1 MRFAA
6 THKSVSYLMVSV
18 AFLMLVLAGEVPGI
32 LAALSTVAIAASYFY
47 DPQSHPFMNGR
58 PFSALLYGVLIVSL
72 LWLLPDPSQ
81 GETLWDSGTR
91 FLCVLLCV
99 KLWRRRS
106 NSDYLQAYL
115 ISFLMLLI
123 ASLVGAS
130 IVYAVCLLLYSI
142 FATWTLSLF
151 HLRREMEEN
160 YLLKH
165 LPGRHGQAAESE
177 RVEVER
183 ILSSRRVVGTPF
195 LLATGSLAL
204 VLFVIGGLL
213 FLTLPRVGVGLEL
226 PLRRRGLLLTGFA
239 EQIQLGGHGLLR
251 ENPRVV
257 LRVEVSGGPPMP
269 TLLATGLRF
278 RGTAFSYYQDGKWSH
293 QAPVAAYGPAV
304 SHSAAVANAP
314 SSGTTAG
321 GVALPSTAVLVPA
334 PGNANPAASLAATSA
349 PAADAVP
356 ILLSPIASERPVPHR
371 QGHHFLDAST
381 SLPALTS
388 PSVLRAE
395 IYLEALETSAL
406 FVPVLAGSFG
416 QLPSRPLALA
426 LPSSW
431 YYAAQ
436 WPLHQ
441 GIHEDLIARSRPGS
455 LHYTVYLTGPT
466 ALRSSQGR
474 ALPDPA
480 RDASPLATADGLAPA
495 SAQNPPVL
503 DERIYLQLP
512 PSLEPRLRSLA
523 QQITLGLSRPQ
534 DKARA
539 LERYLQT
546 QFSYSTQLVPLS
558 ESERSR
564 FQDPVAAFLFE
575 RKRGHCEYFASALS
589 LLLRASGIPSRSVNG
604 YLGGEWNE
612 FGNYI
617 VVRQQHAHSWVE
629 AYLPA
634 EPASAASGAPG
645 SDTAS
650 ANPTSPDDED
660 PPRFAWFTL
669 DPTPLSALSPAR
681 HGFLQRARRFSDSLE
696 MSWNKYVLEYD
707 PRAQARLAER
717 LRSVFHLG
725 QKLRLP
731 SQQTSRGWV
740 LGLGGT
746 LALLGLAVAA
756 LLYVRKWQ
764 QGGGRFFGFLRD
776 RSGLATRQRR
786 ESQAQARLQL
796 QRALTI
802 LRRRGYVQ
810 RSGETLQQLAER
822 VRQSGD
828 LCAPHFQAL
837 VSHYY
842 AHRFGQIDIDLVEIA
857 RLSEAMAQSPR
868 PTSAP

>member
-32 LAALSTVAIAASYFY
+32 LAALSTAAIAGSYFC
-47 DPQSHPFMNGR
+47 DPQSHPFMNR
-58 PFSALLYGVLIVSL
+58 RAFSGLLYAILAGSL
-72 LWLLPDPSQ
+72 LLLLPDPTQ

-99 KLWRRRS
+99 KLWRRR
-106 NSDYLQAYL
+106 NNGDYLQAYL

-213 FLTLPRVGVGLEL
+213 FLLLPRVGVGLEL

-257 LRVEVSGGPPMP
+257 MRVELNGGPSMP
-269 TLLATGLRF
+269 TLLGSGLRF
-278 RGTAFSYYQDGKWSH
+278 RGTAFSYYQDGKWWH
-293 QAPVAAYGPAV
+293 QAPLPTGPQTAPSTGAAAFPGALHGPAPV
-304 SHSAAVANAP
+304 SP
-314 SSGTTAG
+314 GL
-321 GVALPSTAVLVPA
+321 AL
-334 PGNANPAASLAATSA
+334 
-349 PAADAVP
+349 ADAPNGTPP
-356 ILLSPIASERPVPHR
+356 ILHERPVPHR
-371 QGHHFLDAST
+371 QGHHFLDSTTPST
-381 SLPALTS
+381 SLQDPGI
-388 PSVLRAE
+388 LRAE
-395 IYLEALETSAL
+395 IYLEPLETSAL
-406 FVPVLAGSFG
+406 FVPVLTSSASL
-416 QLPSRPLALA
+416 QPSRPLALT

-436 WPLHQ
+436 WPLQQ
-441 GIHEDLIARSRPGS
+441 GQNDELFARSRPGS
-455 LHYTVYLTGPT
+455 LHYTVYLKSPVVQTPSTSAAVPPTSRGPDTT
-466 ALRSSQGR
+466 A
-474 ALPDPA
+474 
-480 RDASPLATADGLAPA
+480 ATADAHLVLAAA
-495 SAQNPPVL
+495 SLGSVL
-503 DERIYLQLP
+503 QADRTYLQIP
-512 PSLEPRLRSLA
+512 PSLEPRLRTLA
-523 QQITLGLSRPQ
+523 NQITAGLSRPQ

-546 QFSYSTQLVPLS
+546 QFSYSTQLLPLS

-564 FQDPVAAFLFE
+564 HQDPIAAFLFE

-589 LLLRASGIPSRSVNG
+589 LLLRAVDIPSRSVNG

-612 FGNYI
+612 FGGYI

-629 AYLPA
+629 AFVPTEA
-634 EPASAASGAPG
+634 SAHVEKPASGGPETDGAAATAAIDAPDAPDARSPAVESGA
-645 SDTAS
+645 
-650 ANPTSPDDED
+650 
-660 PPRFAWFTL
+660 WITL
-669 DPTPLSALSPAR
+669 DPTPLSALNPGR
-681 HGFLQRARRFSDSLE
+681 HGFLQRARRFSDSVE

-707 PRAQARLAER
+707 PRAQQRLADR
-717 LRSVFHLG
+717 LRNVFRVSQTLRAPAGPTSRHIARTVVIGILSVGLLVAAIAG
-725 QKLRLP
+725 LRRLKLRGSLRLGFGDP
-731 SQQTSRGWV
+731 SDKDDRHRRGV
-740 LGLGGT
+740 Q
-746 LALLGLAVAA
+746 AA
-756 LLYVRKWQ
+756 AR
-764 QGGGRFFGFLRD
+764 
-776 RSGLATRQRR
+776 
-786 ESQAQARLQL
+786 AQLK
-796 QRALTI
+796 RALST
-802 LRRRGYVQ
+802 LRKRGFVQ
-810 RSGETLQQLAER
+810 KSGETLQKLAER
-822 VRQSGD
+822 IQESGEP
-828 LCAPHFQAL
+828 CAPHFQKL

-842 AHRFGQIDIDLVEIA
+842 AHRFGEQDIDLPEITK
-857 RLSEAMAQSPR
+857 LSDAMANSPR
-868 PTSAP
+868 RPESPSS

>member
-32 LAALSTVAIAASYFY
+32 LAALTTVAIAGSYFY
-47 DPQSHPFMNGR
+47 DPQSHPFMNRR
-58 PFSALLYGVLIVSL
+58 PFSALLYGVLILSL
-72 LWLLPDPSQ
+72 LLLLPDPTQ

-123 ASLVGAS
+123 SSLVGAS

-183 ILSSRRVVGTPF
+183 ILSSRRVVGPPF
-195 LLATGSLAL
+195 LVATGSLAL
-204 VLFVIGGLL
+204 MLFVLGGLL
-213 FLTLPRVGVGLEL
+213 FLLLPRVGVGLEL

-257 LRVEVSGGPPMP
+257 MRVEVSGGPPMP
-269 TLLATGLRF
+269 ALLASGLRF

-293 QAPVAAYGPAV
+293 QAPAWAASPAQPP
-304 SHSAAVANAP
+304 STAA
-314 SSGTTAG
+314 
-321 GVALPSTAVLVPA
+321 PSTAVLVPTAGSGSPMALAA
-334 PGNANPAASLAATSA
+334 PSNPAPVEAAITA
-349 PAADAVP
+349 PP
-356 ILLSPIASERPVPHR
+356 IPSERPVPHR

-381 SLPALTS
+381 PPQALS
-388 PSVLRAE
+388 GPSVLRSE
-395 IYLEALETSAL
+395 IYLEPLETSAL
-406 FVPVLAGSFG
+406 FVPVVSGTAG
-416 QLPSRPLALA
+416 QIPSHPLALT

-436 WPLHQ
+436 WPLHI
-441 GIHEDLIARSRPGS
+441 GINEDLIARSRPGS
-455 LHYTVYLTGPT
+455 LHYTVYL
-466 ALRSSQGR
+466 AS
-474 ALPDPA
+474 PA
-480 RDASPLATADGLAPA
+480 TASPLAGAPGTSPSGQANAVALTEGMPTAAL
-495 SAQNPPVL
+495 PPVAV
-503 DERIYLQLP
+503 DEPIYLQLP
-512 PSLEPRLRSLA
+512 AGLEPRLRSLA
-523 QQITLGLSRPQ
+523 QQITVGLSRPQ

-558 ESERSR
+558 ESERIR
-564 FQDPVAAFLFE
+564 HQDPVAAFLFE

-589 LLLRASGIPSRSVNG
+589 LLLRAADIPSRSVNG

-612 FGNYI
+612 FGGYI

-629 AYLPA
+629 AYLPLD
-634 EPASAASGAPG
+634 PGGSASRTRG
-645 SDTAS
+645 
-650 ANPTSPDDED
+650 TSPDPQD
-660 PPRFAWFTL
+660 PTLSAEASEPTRAWVTL

-707 PRAQARLAER
+707 PRAQQRLADR
-717 LRSVFHLG
+717 LRGLLRTSPSLHAPTTQTLRKLVFSVGTGLAF
-725 QKLRLP
+725 
-731 SQQTSRGWV
+731 
-740 LGLGGT
+740 LGLG
-746 LALLGLAVAA
+746 LFAWLLLRRLQHSGL
-756 LLYVRKWQ
+756 L
-764 QGGGRFFGFLRD
+764 FFGSKDPTARD
-776 RSGLATRQRR
+776 AQQRK
-786 ESQAQARLQL
+786 ETQAAARHQL
-796 QRALTI
+796 QRALGI
-802 LRRRGYVQ
+802 LRRRGFDQ

-822 VRQSGD
+822 IKQAGD
-828 LCAPHFQAL
+828 PCAPHFQSL
-837 VSHYY
+837 VAHYY
-842 AHRFGQIDIDLVEIA
+842 AHRFGHVDIDVAEIT
-857 RLSEAMAQSPR
+857 RLGEAIAHSPR
-868 PTSAP
+868 PASTA

>member
-32 LAALSTVAIAASYFY
+32 LAALSTAAIAGSYFC
-47 DPQSHPFMNGR
+47 DPQSHPFMNR
-58 PFSALLYGVLIVSL
+58 RAFSGLLYAILAGSL
-72 LWLLPDPSQ
+72 LLLLPDPTQ

-99 KLWRRRS
+99 KLWRRRN

-213 FLTLPRVGVGLEL
+213 FLLLPRVGVGLEL

-257 LRVEVSGGPPMP
+257 MRVELNGGPSMP
-269 TLLATGLRF
+269 TLLGSGLRF
-278 RGTAFSYYQDGKWSH
+278 RGTAFSYYQDGKWWH
-293 QAPVAAYGPAV
+293 QAPLPTGPQ
-304 SHSAAVANAP
+304 
-314 SSGTTAG
+314 
-321 GVALPSTAVLVPA
+321 
-334 PGNANPAASLAATSA
+334 AATSTGAAAFPGALHGPVAA
-349 PAADAVP
+349 PVSPGLALADAPNGTPP
-356 ILLSPIASERPVPHR
+356 ILHERPVPHR
-371 QGHHFLDAST
+371 QGHHFLDNTTPPT
-381 SLPALTS
+381 SLQDPGI
-388 PSVLRAE
+388 LRAE
-395 IYLEALETSAL
+395 IYLEPLETSAL
-406 FVPVLAGSFG
+406 FVPVLTSAASL
-416 QLPSRPLALA
+416 QPSRPLALT

-436 WPLHQ
+436 WPLQQ
-441 GIHEDLIARSRPGS
+441 GQNDELFARSRPGS
-455 LHYTVYLTGPT
+455 LHYTVYLT
-466 ALRSSQGR
+466 
-474 ALPDPA
+474 
-480 RDASPLATADGLAPA
+480 SPVVQTPSVSGAIPPA
-495 SAQNPPVL
+495 SRGPDTTAAATDAHPVL
-503 DERIYLQLP
+503 AAASLGSVIQADRTYLQIP
-512 PSLEPRLRSLA
+512 PSLEPRLRTLA
-523 QQITLGLSRPQ
+523 LQITAGLSRPQ

-546 QFSYSTQLVPLS
+546 QFSYSTQLLPLS
-558 ESERSR
+558 ERERSR
-564 FQDPVAAFLFE
+564 HQDPIAAFLFE

-589 LLLRASGIPSRSVNG
+589 LLLRAVDIPSRSVNG

-612 FGNYI
+612 FGGYI

-629 AYLPA
+629 AFVPT
-634 EPASAASGAPG
+634 EASAHVAKAAGGGPETEGA
-645 SDTAS
+645 DA
-650 ANPTSPDDED
+650 PDAPDAKD
-660 PPRFAWFTL
+660 PAGEHGVWITL
-669 DPTPLSALSPAR
+669 DPTPLSALNPGR
-681 HGFLQRARRFSDSLE
+681 YGFLQRARRFSDSVE

-707 PRAQARLAER
+707 PRAQQRLADR
-717 LRSVFHLG
+717 LRSVFRVSQTLRAPAGPASRHIARTVVIGILSVG
-725 QKLRLP
+725 LLLAAIAGLRRLKLRGSLRLGFGDP
-731 SQQTSRGWV
+731 SDKDDRHRRGV
-740 LGLGGT
+740 Q
-746 LALLGLAVAA
+746 AA
-756 LLYVRKWQ
+756 AR
-764 QGGGRFFGFLRD
+764 
-776 RSGLATRQRR
+776 
-786 ESQAQARLQL
+786 AQLK
-796 QRALTI
+796 RALST
-802 LRRRGYVQ
+802 LRKRGFVQ
-810 RSGETLQQLAER
+810 KSGETLQKLAER
-822 VRQSGD
+822 IQESGEP
-828 LCAPHFQAL
+828 CAPHFQKL

-842 AHRFGQIDIDLVEIA
+842 AHRFGEQDIDLPEITK
-857 RLSEAMAQSPR
+857 LSDAMAHSPR
-868 PTSAP
+868 RPDSPSS

>member
-47 DPQSHPFMNGR
+47 DPQSHPFMNRRAFAIG
-58 PFSALLYGVLIVSL
+58 LYGVLIVSL
-72 LWLLPDPSQ
+72 LLLLPDPSQ

-130 IVYAVCLLLYSI
+130 IVYAICLLLYSI

-195 LLATGSLAL
+195 LVTTGSLAL

-213 FLTLPRVGVGLEL
+213 FLLLPRVGVGLEL

-257 LRVEVSGGPPMP
+257 MRVELSGGQPMP
-269 TLLATGLRF
+269 ALLAGGLRF
-278 RGTAFSYYQDGKWSH
+278 RGTAFGHYQDGKWSH
-293 QAPVAAYGPAV
+293 QAPPVVAPPAV
-304 SHSAAVANAP
+304 
-314 SSGTTAG
+314 
-321 GVALPSTAVLVPA
+321 LPSTAVLVPA
-334 PGNANPAASLAATSA
+334 AGQGSLATAAPTAAAVVEPATVA
-349 PAADAVP
+349 LPLP
-356 ILLSPIASERPVPHR
+356 SERPVPHR
-371 QGHHFLDAST
+371 QGHHFLDAATPLATLGS
-381 SLPALTS
+381 AG
-388 PSVLRAE
+388 VLRAE
-395 IYLEALETSAL
+395 IYLEPLETSAL
-406 FVPVLAGSFG
+406 FVPVVAAASG
-416 QLPSRPLALA
+416 QLPSRPLALT

-431 YYAAQ
+431 YYAAH
-436 WPLHQ
+436 WPLHI
-441 GIHEDLIARSRPGS
+441 GVNEDLIARSRPGS
-455 LHYTVYLTGPT
+455 LHYTVYLARPSGPWSATSGSAAELAGT
-466 ALRSSQGR
+466 A
-474 ALPDPA
+474 ATAEPA
-480 RDASPLATADGLAPA
+480 AAASPLG
-495 SAQNPPVL
+495 PPGI
-503 DERIYLQLP
+503 DERAYLQLP
-512 PSLEPRLRSLA
+512 PGLEPRLRSLA
-523 QQITLGLSRPQ
+523 HQITAGLSRPQ

-558 ESERSR
+558 EAERSR
-564 FQDPVAAFLFE
+564 HQDPVAAFLFE

-589 LLLRASGIPSRSVNG
+589 LLLRAEGIPSRSVNG

-612 FGNYI
+612 FGGYI

-629 AYLPA
+629 AYLPVAAGSPTAAARPEAAA
-634 EPASAASGAPG
+634 EAESG
-645 SDTAS
+645 
-650 ANPTSPDDED
+650 DED
-660 PPRFAWFTL
+660 SRPPHAWMTL
-669 DPTPLSALSPAR
+669 DPTPLSAQQPVR

-707 PRAQARLAER
+707 PRAQKRLADR
-717 LRSVFHLG
+717 LRGLFKLG
-725 QKLRLP
+725 QKLRP
-731 SQQTSRGWV
+731 PAVQTTRG
-740 LGLGGT
+740 LALT
-746 LALLGLAVAA
+746 LAGVFVALGLATGAA
-756 LLYVRKWQ
+756 FLLRRLKRR
-764 QGGGRFFGFLRD
+764 GSLFFGLNGPDRHDARLRRD
-776 RSGLATRQRR
+776 
-786 ESQAQARLQL
+786 AQAAARQQL
-796 QRALTI
+796 RRALTI
-802 LRRRGYVQ
+802 LRRRGYQQ

-822 VRQSGD
+822 VKQGD
-828 LCAPHFQAL
+828 DPCAPHFQTL
-837 VSHYY
+837 VAHYY
-842 AHRFGQIDIDLVEIA
+842 AHRFGQVDIDVAEITQ
-857 RLSEAMAQSPR
+857 LTEAMASSPR
-868 PTSAP
+868 PVSAV